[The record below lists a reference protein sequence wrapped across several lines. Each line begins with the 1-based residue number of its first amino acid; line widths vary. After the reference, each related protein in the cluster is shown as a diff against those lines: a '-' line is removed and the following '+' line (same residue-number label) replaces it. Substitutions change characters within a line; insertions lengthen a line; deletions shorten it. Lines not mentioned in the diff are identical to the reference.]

1 MSCPAPLPLLSVRR
15 PGLGSRAKEG
25 SFYCLQSWVCLAALP
40 PSVNLLNP
48 KGRAGE
54 GGQDTPGARCC
65 AQSWLCSSA
74 PRIPATSTA
83 EGCEALGSSKQSRG
97 TAGKGRSPF
106 PQGFPVPPCLHEG
119 MLKFPGSYVS
129 SKWAGKLP
137 ERKADRAR
145 PILPSKPFCKFF
157 AGDVS
162 PGGSDLD
169 GTKSFCSC
177 RKVRNQ
183 RGGERGSGL
192 EGGRETQ
199 AQKGAKGE
207 GENGNVMLDRWI
219 EGERLELRKAGEQP
233 QPLPSPI
240 ME

>member
-97 TAGKGRSPF
+97 AAGKGRSPF
-106 PQGFPVPPCLHEG
+106 PQGFPVPPCLHKGMSSIRLLRAWSSLAGGNRTNSCLNSRAPTQKWQRHKQQFYRLSAFFNCLEG
-119 MLKFPGSYVS
+119 MHIFTTRS
-129 SKWAGKLP
+129 
-137 ERKADRAR
+137 
-145 PILPSKPFCKFF
+145 
-157 AGDVS
+157 
-162 PGGSDLD
+162 
-169 GTKSFCSC
+169 
-177 RKVRNQ
+177 
-183 RGGERGSGL
+183 
-192 EGGRETQ
+192 
-199 AQKGAKGE
+199 
-207 GENGNVMLDRWI
+207 
-219 EGERLELRKAGEQP
+219 
-233 QPLPSPI
+233 
-240 ME
+240 